1 MLQTVL
7 SKKVLKI
14 LEQILLEG
22 KILLRVYF
30 RDIKDGIFWSTE
42 AALQTCFREKVF
54 WKYAENYRRT
64 PTPKCD
70 FNEVALQLYWN
81 QISVKVFSC
90 KFAAYFRSTFSK
102 EHF

>member
-42 AALQTCFREKVF
+42 AALQTCSREKVF
-54 WKYAENYRRT
+54 
-64 PTPKCD
+64 
-70 FNEVALQLYWN
+70 
-81 QISVKVFSC
+81 
-90 KFAAYFRSTFSK
+90 
-102 EHF
+102 

>member
-42 AALQTCFREKVF
+42 AALQTCSREKVF
-54 WKYAENYRRT
+54 WKYAENLQENT
-64 PTPKCD
+64 HAEVWFQWSCFATLLKSD
-70 FNEVALQLYWN
+70 FG
-81 QISVKVFSC
+81 KGVFL
-90 KFAAYFRSTFSK
+90 
-102 EHF
+102 